1 MKFEVEIDD
10 EAVKSYLDA
19 ILQKEVKNQ
28 VDRYVNTHDTQAK
41 IRRLVA
47 DHLDRALGEVVVRV
61 AGESKQL
68 EDQVRSTL
76 VKRLT
81 NKVIKEMME

>member
-1 MKFEVEIDD
+1 MRFEVEVDD
-10 EAVKSYLDA
+10 KAVKAYLDTL
-19 ILQKEVKNQ
+19 LQKEVKSQ
-28 VDRYVNTHDTQAK
+28 VERYVNNYDTQAK
-41 IRRLVA
+41 IRRVVA
-47 DHLDRALGEVVVRV
+47 DHLDRSLGEVVVRV

-81 NKVIKEMME
+81 NKVVKEMME